1 MADITTS
8 LQICNLGLSYLKVPT
23 VDSITVLTAPQ
34 KEVKTICAQWYDLSR
49 QEALRAHPWNF
60 AKGGAKL
67 AKSTTAPASADFDSK
82 FPLPTDFLRLRFIGS
97 ENYGLVGIDHDFEFN
112 DFLLANSEAE
122 EHNATNITAITK
134 ADPGVVTSAAHG
146 LSNGDTI
153 LIEDVVGMTTVNDT
167 RYVVANKTT
176 NTFELTTEAGVDV
189 DTSGYSAYT
198 SGGTVTQAD
207 TIEIGYIKDVE
218 DVTYFDPLFVTYL
231 ALVLAKN
238 ICYGVTGK
246 TTLRRDIR
254 DMLFEAGVQAR
265 AINGQ
270 DKPPRRVTK
279 SAIIGARRR
288 YAGSGGSSQIV
299 DPKYI
304 EFN

>member
-1 MADITTS
+1 MADVTTA

-34 KEVKTICAQWYDLSR
+34 KEVKEICAQWYDISR

-60 AKGGAKL
+60 AKTGAKL
-67 AKSTTAPASADFDSK
+67 AKATAVPSSADYDSK

-97 ENYGLVGIDHDFEFN
+97 ENYGLVGVDHDFEAK
-112 DFLLANSEAE
+112 DFLLANRSIIVHQASD
-122 EHNATNITAITK
+122 ITAITQ
-134 ADPGVVTSAAHG
+134 ANSGVVTSAAHG
-146 LSNGDTI
+146 LANGDTV
-153 LIEDVVGMTTVNDT
+153 LIEDVVGMTSVNDVRFLIT
-167 RYVVANKTT
+167 NITT

-189 DTSGYSAYT
+189 NTSGYVAYT
-198 SGGTVTQAD
+198 SGGTVTQVD
-207 TIEIGYIKDVE
+207 TIEIGYIQDAE

-231 ALVLAKN
+231 ALIFAKN

-254 DMLFEAGVQAR
+254 EMLLEASNQAR

-270 DKPPRRVTK
+270 DKPPKRVTR
-279 SAIIGARRR
+279 SAVLGARRR
-288 YAGSGGSSQIV
+288 YSGGSSQVV

-304 EFN
+304 SFN

>member
-1 MADITTS
+1 MADITTA
-8 LQICNLGLSYLKVPT
+8 LQICNLGLSYLKVPA
-23 VDSITVLTAPQ
+23 VDSITALTAPQ
-34 KEVKTICAQWYDLSR
+34 KEVKEICAQWYDLSR

-60 AKGGAKL
+60 AKTGAKL

-97 ENYGLVGIDHDFEFN
+97 ENYGLVGKDHDFEAK
-112 DFLLANSEAE
+112 DFLLANREIIIHQSAD
-122 EHNATNITAITK
+122 ITAVTK
-134 ADPGVVTSAAHG
+134 ADPGVVTAVAHG
-146 LSNGDTI
+146 LADGDTV
-153 LIEDVVGMTTVNDT
+153 LIEDVVGMTTLNDN
-167 RYVVANKTT
+167 RYVVAEKTDD
-176 NTFELTTEAGVDV
+176 TFELTTEAGVDV
-189 DTSGYSAYT
+189 NTSAYDAYT
-198 SGGTVTQAD
+198 SGGTATQVD
-207 TIEIGYIKDVE
+207 TIEIGYIQDAE

-231 ALVLAKN
+231 SLVFAKN

-254 DMLFEAGVQAR
+254 EMLFEAGVQAR

-279 SAIIGARRR
+279 SNVLGARRR
-288 YAGSGGSSQIV
+288 YGGGSSQIT

-304 EFN
+304 SFN

>member
-1 MADITTS
+1 MADITTA

-23 VDSITVLTAPQ
+23 VDSITVIAAPQ

-67 AKSTTAPASADFDSK
+67 AKSTTAPSSPDFDSK
-82 FPLPTDFLRLRFIGS
+82 FPLPSDFLRLRFIGS
-97 ENYGLVGIDHDFEFN
+97 NNYGLVGVDFDFESN
-112 DFLLANSEAE
+112 DYLLANRDIVVHQSSVI
-122 EHNATNITAITK
+122 TGITA
-134 ADPGVVTSAAHG
+134 ADPGVVTSVAHG
-146 LSNGDTI
+146 LANGDTV

-167 RYVVANKTT
+167 RYVVANKTDD
-176 NTFELTTEAGVDV
+176 TFELTTEAGVDV
-189 DTSGYSAYT
+189 DTSAYT
-198 SGGTVTQAD
+198 AYASGGTVTQVD
-207 TIEIGYIKDVE
+207 TIKIGYIKDVE

-231 ALVLAKN
+231 SLVFAKN

-254 DMLFEAGVQAR
+254 DMLFETGVQAR

-279 SAIIGARRR
+279 SNVLGARRK
-288 YAGSGGSSQIV
+288 YSGGSSEV
-299 DPKYI
+299 TDPKYI
-304 EFN
+304 SF

>member
-1 MADITTS
+1 MADITTA

-23 VDSITVLTAPQ
+23 VDSITVIAAPQ

-82 FPLPTDFLRLRFIGS
+82 FPLPTDYLRLRFTGS
-97 ENYGLVGIDHDFEFN
+97 DNYGLVGVDHDFEFN
-112 DFLLANSEAE
+112 DFLLANREIIVHQS
-122 EHNATNITAITK
+122 TNITAITK
-134 ADPGVVTSAAHG
+134 ADPGVVTSVAHG
-146 LSNGDTI
+146 LANGDTI
-153 LIEDVVGMTTVNDT
+153 LIEAVVGMTEVNNT
-167 RYVVANKTT
+167 RFLVANKTT
-176 NTFELTTEAGVDV
+176 DTFEITTEAGVDV
-189 DTSGYSAYT
+189 DTSAYTAYT
-198 SGGTVTQAD
+198 SGGTVTQVD

-231 ALVLAKN
+231 SLVFAKN

-246 TTLRRDIR
+246 TTLRRDTR
-254 DMLFEAGVQAR
+254 DMLFEAGIQAR

-270 DKPPRRVTK
+270 DKPPRRITR
-279 SAIIGARRR
+279 SAVIGARRR
-288 YAGSGGSSQIV
+288 YSGGSSQNV

-304 EFN
+304 NFN